1 MTSAAVNN
9 TAAGKAPLNNKTLG
23 IGMAAFA
30 VIEAVVTFFLVM
42 KPLFINPVF
51 NQCKAYNE
59 EGKACIVKLFGK
71 TFASQDEIANNQ
83 IILSLWDTILNIVL
97 IYIVIT
103 GILLLLSFC
112 YFKGFAFAKSYLIA
126 VFGAKTV
133 IALTPILVPFA
144 NFRNSI
150 RTFGA
155 IDAVICLAACI
166 YCVYDSSSEYAD
178 DMLLTADNIANMWK
192 RGKTA
197 GVMFLIMAA
206 AAIFAAFGM
215 SAYGNIGNSGG
226 NWSIVIGWLDNTS
239 LAQGVVLILLVAV
252 ALIGSIIYVREGE
265 WAMIYYFSF
274 GAAMTVT
281 NLIGILFRIL
291 WIFKTYNPTKA
302 LAKSG
307 DEDALAWVGSNG
319 MTAKWWMA
327 TVFLI
332 LSFVAAAVVTII
344 AFTKIKSKLSFKF
357 SEADKK
363 PAIAVMIGAGSIIL
377 EFVLTMI
384 AVLMWDKQHY
394 TAITLGAMDYM
405 YFITFGGISL
415 FLAIAMWS
423 GYGFSKFGTLALYIM
438 VGSCNFSSI
447 FTVFGERGTKVANSL
462 AAYNAAVE
470 QGLTELPAKFKGYN
484 YITCGVFFILSFLV
498 CFSIIVVFVVKEVN
512 NYMYQKRYE

>member
-1 MTSAAVNN
+1 
-9 TAAGKAPLNNKTLG
+9 
-23 IGMAAFA
+23 
-30 VIEAVVTFFLVM
+30 
-42 KPLFINPVF
+42 
-51 NQCKAYNE
+51 
-59 EGKACIVKLFGK
+59 
-71 TFASQDEIANNQ
+71 
-83 IILSLWDTILNIVL
+83 
-97 IYIVIT
+97 
-103 GILLLLSFC
+103 
-112 YFKGFAFAKSYLIA
+112 
-126 VFGAKTV
+126 
-133 IALTPILVPFA
+133 
-144 NFRNSI
+144 
-150 RTFGA
+150 
-155 IDAVICLAACI
+155 
-166 YCVYDSSSEYAD
+166 
-178 DMLLTADNIANMWK
+178 
-192 RGKTA
+192 
-197 GVMFLIMAA
+197 
-206 AAIFAAFGM
+206 
-215 SAYGNIGNSGG
+215 
-226 NWSIVIGWLDNTS
+226 
-239 LAQGVVLILLVAV
+239 
-252 ALIGSIIYVREGE
+252 
-265 WAMIYYFSF
+265 MIYYFSF

-394 TAITLGAMDYM
+394 TAIPLGAMDYM
-405 YFITFGGISL
+405 YFITLGGISL
-415 FLAIAMWS
+415 FLAIAMWC
-423 GYGFSKFGTLALYIM
+423 GYSFSKFGTLALYIM

>member
-1 MTSAAVNN
+1 M
-9 TAAGKAPLNNKTLG
+9 
-23 IGMAAFA
+23 
-30 VIEAVVTFFLVM
+30 
-42 KPLFINPVF
+42 
-51 NQCKAYNE
+51 
-59 EGKACIVKLFGK
+59 
-71 TFASQDEIANNQ
+71 
-83 IILSLWDTILNIVL
+83 
-97 IYIVIT
+97 
-103 GILLLLSFC
+103 
-112 YFKGFAFAKSYLIA
+112 
-126 VFGAKTV
+126 
-133 IALTPILVPFA
+133 
-144 NFRNSI
+144 
-150 RTFGA
+150 
-155 IDAVICLAACI
+155 
-166 YCVYDSSSEYAD
+166 
-178 DMLLTADNIANMWK
+178 
-192 RGKTA
+192 
-197 GVMFLIMAA
+197 
-206 AAIFAAFGM
+206 
-215 SAYGNIGNSGG
+215 
-226 NWSIVIGWLDNTS
+226 
-239 LAQGVVLILLVAV
+239 LILLVAV

-405 YFITFGGISL
+405 YFITLGGISL
-415 FLAIAMWS
+415 FLAIAMWC
-423 GYGFSKFGTLALYIM
+423 GYSFSKFGTLALYIM

>member
-23 IGMAAFA
+23 IGMVAFA

-144 NFRNSI
+144 NFRNSM

-178 DMLLTADNIANMWK
+178 DMLLTADKIANMWK

-215 SAYGNIGNSGG
+215 SAYGNIGTSGG
-226 NWSIVIGWLDNTS
+226 NW
-239 LAQGVVLILLVAV
+239 
-252 ALIGSIIYVREGE
+252 
-265 WAMIYYFSF
+265 
-274 GAAMTVT
+274 
-281 NLIGILFRIL
+281 
-291 WIFKTYNPTKA
+291 
-302 LAKSG
+302 
-307 DEDALAWVGSNG
+307 
-319 MTAKWWMA
+319 
-327 TVFLI
+327 
-332 LSFVAAAVVTII
+332 
-344 AFTKIKSKLSFKF
+344 
-357 SEADKK
+357 
-363 PAIAVMIGAGSIIL
+363 
-377 EFVLTMI
+377 
-384 AVLMWDKQHY
+384 
-394 TAITLGAMDYM
+394 
-405 YFITFGGISL
+405 
-415 FLAIAMWS
+415 
-423 GYGFSKFGTLALYIM
+423 
-438 VGSCNFSSI
+438 
-447 FTVFGERGTKVANSL
+447 
-462 AAYNAAVE
+462 
-470 QGLTELPAKFKGYN
+470 
-484 YITCGVFFILSFLV
+484 
-498 CFSIIVVFVVKEVN
+498 
-512 NYMYQKRYE
+512 

>member
-1 MTSAAVNN
+1 
-9 TAAGKAPLNNKTLG
+9 
-23 IGMAAFA
+23 
-30 VIEAVVTFFLVM
+30 
-42 KPLFINPVF
+42 
-51 NQCKAYNE
+51 
-59 EGKACIVKLFGK
+59 
-71 TFASQDEIANNQ
+71 
-83 IILSLWDTILNIVL
+83 
-97 IYIVIT
+97 
-103 GILLLLSFC
+103 
-112 YFKGFAFAKSYLIA
+112 
-126 VFGAKTV
+126 
-133 IALTPILVPFA
+133 
-144 NFRNSI
+144 
-150 RTFGA
+150 
-155 IDAVICLAACI
+155 
-166 YCVYDSSSEYAD
+166 
-178 DMLLTADNIANMWK
+178 
-192 RGKTA
+192 
-197 GVMFLIMAA
+197 
-206 AAIFAAFGM
+206 
-215 SAYGNIGNSGG
+215 
-226 NWSIVIGWLDNTS
+226 
-239 LAQGVVLILLVAV
+239 
-252 ALIGSIIYVREGE
+252 
-265 WAMIYYFSF
+265 MIYYFSF

-415 FLAIAMWS
+415 FLAIAMWC

-470 QGLTELPAKFKGYN
+470 QGLLLPHAEPRLQMCLLPAAP
-484 YITCGVFFILSFLV
+484 FLHKN
-498 CFSIIVVFVVKEVN
+498 VVRPPQPFRQRIQH
-512 NYMYQKRYE
+512 YQCR

>member
-9 TAAGKAPLNNKTLG
+9 AAAGKTPLNHKTVG
-23 IGMAAFA
+23 IGMAVFA

-42 KPLFINPVF
+42 KPLFINPVYS
-51 NQCKAYNE
+51 QCKAYNE

-71 TFASQDEIANNQ
+71 TFASDAEIAQNQ

-126 VFGAKTV
+126 VFGAKAV

-144 NFRNSI
+144 NFRNSMRI
-150 RTFGA
+150 FGA
-155 IDAVICLAACI
+155 VDAVICFAACV
-166 YCVYDSSSEYAD
+166 YCIMDSNAEYAD
-178 DMLLTADNIANMWK
+178 DMLLSAEDIAKMSK
-192 RGKTA
+192 RARIGA
-197 GVMFLIMAA
+197 VMFLIMTA

-215 SAYGNIGNSGG
+215 SAYGNIGNAGG
-226 NWSIVIGWLDNTS
+226 NWSIVIGWLSDTS

-252 ALIGSIIYVREGE
+252 ALIASIVYIREGE
-265 WAMIYYFSF
+265 WAMIFYFSF
-274 GAAMTVT
+274 GAAMAVT
-281 NLIGILFRIL
+281 NLIGILFRVL

-302 LAKSG
+302 LAKAG
-307 DEDALAWVGSNG
+307 DEDAIAWVGSNG

-332 LSFVAAAVVTII
+332 LSFVAAAVLTII
-344 AFTKIKSKLSFKF
+344 AFTKIKSKLSFKINPA
-357 SEADKK
+357 EKK
-363 PAIAVMIGAGSIIL
+363 PAIAVAIGAGSVIVVFI
-377 EFVLTMI
+377 LTMI

-405 YFITFGGISL
+405 YFIAYGGISL
-415 FLAIAMWS
+415 FLAISMWS
-423 GYGFSKFGTLALYIM
+423 GYSFSKFGTLALYIM
-438 VGSCNFSSI
+438 IGSCNFSSI

-470 QGLTELPAKFKGYN
+470 QGLSELPAKFKGFN
-484 YITCGVFFILSFLV
+484 YITCGIFFILSFIACL
-498 CFSIIVVFVVKEVN
+498 SIIVVFVVKEVN
-512 NYMYQKRYE
+512 NYMYQKRFE